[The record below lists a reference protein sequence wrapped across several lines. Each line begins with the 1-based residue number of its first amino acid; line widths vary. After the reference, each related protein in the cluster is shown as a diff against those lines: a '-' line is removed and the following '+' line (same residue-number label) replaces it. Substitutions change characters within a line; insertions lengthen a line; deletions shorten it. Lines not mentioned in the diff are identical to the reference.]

1 MTDINTPLSAVL
13 VVDTLEQ
20 EIQAAVENQPAAYKH
35 MLRNKGTEAI
45 RQLTGRKDRTDYKK
59 KGAHAFVD
67 IGEARITI
75 ENFYNGGI
83 QISTTAGKLFLY
95 LLQEVTPVLDRTGE
109 DADAIA
115 FKLHLD
121 LETLANQFNRSME
134 GKAKYRFR
142 SDIEEAINALY
153 HLNLTIVEV
162 LNGKTHRLGQARL
175 ISDYMQNTKNK
186 FSYSITLGVEFVKYL
201 KGAILTNFYQDI
213 FKIIDSTAFNIQSR
227 FNIHYTMRNNHKPRK
242 GTGAL
247 VQANV
252 LNIGTLIDWSIN
264 IPTIEEVKSSDRR
277 ITDRILDPIAKA
289 LDNEDGMIKKW
300 EWAKQNKEPLTHRER
315 ANLSE
320 IVEDLQV
327 HILKVKG
334 ESEVTEPIYASLG
347 AEMEK
352 REKQKQSR
360 DRRVAKAKKAQPKKP
375 KDV

>member
-1 MTDINTPLSAVL
+1 MTDINTPLNAVL
-13 VVDTLEQ
+13 GIDPLEQ
-20 EIQAAVENQPAAYKH
+20 ESQQIAEKTPAAYKH

-45 RQLTGRKDRTDYKK
+45 RQLTGRKDRSEYKK
-59 KGAHAFVD
+59 RGAHAFVD

-95 LLQEVTPVLDRTGE
+95 LLQEVAPVLDRSGE
-109 DADAIA
+109 DAIA
-115 FKLHLD
+115 LRLHLD
-121 LETLANQFNRSME
+121 LEALANQFNRSME

-162 LNGKTHRLGQARL
+162 LQGKTHRLGQARL
-175 ISDYMQNTKNK
+175 ISDYIQDTKNK
-186 FSYSITLGVEFVKYL
+186 FAYNITLGVEFVKYL
-201 KGAILTNFYQDI
+201 KGAILMNFYQDI
-213 FKIIDSTAFNIQSR
+213 FKITDSTAFNIQSR

-252 LNIGTLIDWSIN
+252 LNIGTLIDWGIN

-277 ITDRILDPIAKA
+277 ITDRILDPITKA
-289 LDNEDGMIKKW
+289 LDNEHGMVKKW
-300 EWAKQNKEPLTHRER
+300 QWAKQSKEPLTEHER

-327 HILKVKG
+327 HILEVKG
-334 ESEVTEPIYASLG
+334 EAEVTEPIYASIG

-352 REKQKQSR
+352 REKKKETRERQ
-360 DRRVAKAKKAQPKKP
+360 VAKARKVQPKKP

>member
-1 MTDINTPLSAVL
+1 MTDMQNPLITVL
-13 VVDTLEQ
+13 GVKPLENESQ
-20 EIQAAVENQPAAYKH
+20 VIIEKETAYRH
-35 MLRNKGTEAI
+35 MLRSRGTDAI
-45 RQLTGRKDRTDYKK
+45 SQLTGRKDRSDYKK
-59 KGAHAFVD
+59 RGAHAFVD

-95 LLQEVTPVLDRTGE
+95 LLQELTRVLDRSGE
-109 DADAIA
+109 DTIA
-115 FKLHLD
+115 LRLHLD
-121 LETLANQFNRSME
+121 LGLLANQFNRTIE

-153 HLNLTIVEV
+153 HLNLTIAEV

-175 ISDYMQNTKNK
+175 ISDYMQDDKNK
-186 FSYSITLGVEFVKYL
+186 FAYNITLGVEFVKYL
-201 KGAILTNFYQDI
+201 KGAILTNFYQEL
-213 FKIIDSTAFNIQSR
+213 FKITDSTAFNIQSR
-227 FNIHYTMRNNHKPRK
+227 FNIYYTMRNNHKPRK
-242 GTGAL
+242 GAL

-252 LNIGTLIDWSIN
+252 LNIGTLIDWGIN

-289 LDNEDGMIKKW
+289 LDNEHGMIKKW
-300 EWAKQNKEPLTHRER
+300 QWAKQSKKPLTDHER

-327 HILKVKG
+327 HILEVKA
-334 ESEVTEPIYASLG
+334 EAEVTEPIYASIG

-352 REKQKQSR
+352 REKKQETR
-360 DRRVAKAKKAQPKKP
+360 KRLVEKAKKSQPKKP
-375 KDV
+375 KDD

>member
-1 MTDINTPLSAVL
+1 MTDMNAPLSAVL
-13 VVDTLEQ
+13 VANPLEKESQ
-20 EIQAAVENQPAAYKH
+20 EVQVIAEKETAFKH
-35 MLRNKGTEAI
+35 MLRSKGTEAI
-45 RQLTGRKDRTDYKK
+45 RQLTGRKDRSDYKK
-59 KGAHAFVD
+59 RGAHALVD

-95 LLQEVTPVLDRTGE
+95 LLQEVTRVLDRSGE
-109 DADAIA
+109 DTIA
-115 FKLHLD
+115 LRLHLD
-121 LETLANQFNRSME
+121 LGLLANQFNRTIE

-153 HLNLTIVEV
+153 HLNLTIAEV

-175 ISDYMQNTKNK
+175 ISDYMQDEKNK
-186 FSYSITLGVEFVKYL
+186 FAYNITLGVEFVKYL
-201 KGAILTNFYQDI
+201 KGAILTNFYQDL
-213 FKIIDSTAFNIQSR
+213 FKITDSTAFNIQSR

-242 GTGAL
+242 GREL

-252 LNIGTLIDWSIN
+252 VSIDKLIEWGIN
-264 IPTIEEVKSSDRR
+264 IPTIEEVKNSDRR

-289 LDNEDGMIKKW
+289 LDNEHGMIKKW
-300 EWAKQNKEPLTHRER
+300 QWGKQNGKRLTDHER

-327 HILKVKG
+327 HILEVKA
-334 ESEVTEPIYASLG
+334 EAEVTEPIYASIG

-352 REKQKQSR
+352 REKKQENR
-360 DRRVAKAKKAQPKKP
+360 KRLVEKAKKSQPKKP
-375 KDV
+375 KDD